1 MSTAT
6 DPQPQTPQQQ
16 PQQPLRPPQP
26 ATDPLLM
33 LCLVIV
39 GVLVLAGAGYLCV
52 AHPSLTGPIET
63 VAAVAGVLV
72 AAVAVAV
79 AVRRR

>member
-16 PQQPLRPPQP
+16 PPQPP
-26 ATDPLLM
+26 ATDPLLT

-39 GVLVLAGAGYLCV
+39 GALVLATAGYMCL
-52 AHPSLTGPIET
+52 AHPSLTGPIAT
-63 VAAVAGVLV
+63 VAGALA
-72 AAVAVAV
+72 AAVGVAF

>member
-16 PQQPLRPPQP
+16 PPRPPQQL
-26 ATDPLLM
+26 ATDPLLT

-39 GVLVLAGAGYLCV
+39 GVLVLATAGYVCV
-52 AHPSLTGPIET
+52 VHPSLTGPI
-63 VAAVAGVLV
+63 AAVAGVAGALA
-72 AAVAVAV
+72 AAVGVAV

>member
-16 PQQPLRPPQP
+16 PPRPPQQP
-26 ATDPLLM
+26 ATDPLLT

-39 GVLVLAGAGYLCV
+39 GAVVLATAGYMCV
-52 AHPSLTGPIET
+52 AHPSLTGPIAT
-63 VAAVAGVLV
+63 VAGALAAAVG
-72 AAVAVAV
+72 VAVAV
-79 AVRRR
+79 CRR

>member
-16 PQQPLRPPQP
+16 PQQPPRP
-26 ATDPLLM
+26 ATDPLLT
-33 LCLVIV
+33 LCLVIL
-39 GVLVLAGAGYLCV
+39 GALVLATAGYLCV
-52 AHPSLTGPIET
+52 AHPSLTGPIAT
-63 VAAVAGVLV
+63 VATVAGALF
-72 AAVAVAV
+72 AAVGVAV

>member
-16 PQQPLRPPQP
+16 PPRPPQQP
-26 ATDPLLM
+26 TTDPLLT

-39 GVLVLAGAGYLCV
+39 GVLVLAAAGYVCV
-52 AHPSLTGPIET
+52 AHPSLTGPIAT
-63 VAAVAGVLV
+63 VATVAGAL
-72 AAVAVAV
+72 AAVVAVAV

>member
-16 PQQPLRPPQP
+16 PPQPPQQPV
-26 ATDPLLM
+26 TDPLLT

-39 GVLVLAGAGYLCV
+39 GVLVLATAGYMCV
-52 AHPSLTGPIET
+52 AHPSLTGPIAT
-63 VAAVAGVLV
+63 VATVAGALA
-72 AAVAVAV
+72 AAVGVAV

>member
-16 PQQPLRPPQP
+16 PPRPPQP
-26 ATDPLLM
+26 ATDPLLT

-39 GVLVLAGAGYLCV
+39 GVLVLATAGYMCL
-52 AHPSLTGPIET
+52 AHPSLTGPIAT
-63 VAAVAGVLV
+63 VATVAGALA
-72 AAVAVAV
+72 AAVGVAF

>member
-16 PQQPLRPPQP
+16 PPRPPQP
-26 ATDPLLM
+26 ATDPLLT

-52 AHPSLTGPIET
+52 AHPSLTAPIAT
-63 VAAVAGVLV
+63 VAAVAAVLV
-72 AAVAVAV
+72 AAVGVV
-79 AVRRR
+79 FAVRRR